1 MEVYPHLYTS
11 TYDVYKELNIIKN
24 KKIKIIIH
32 VSKSKKF
39 VAKDV
44 IEEIR
49 LPIEFNDD
57 DFDFEHINLELY
69 NYIHDIIEFIYTKL
83 KENKNVLLLGFKHKQ
98 EVDVLVAAFYIK
110 YGKVTPQLAIYYLRT
125 KKTNI
130 FLPECYYDKCLDYYY
145 QHVSKQNEELNN
157 ENDDDV

>member
-11 TYDVYKELNIIKN
+11 TYDVYKEQNIIKN

-32 VSKSKKF
+32 VSKTKKF
-39 VAKDV
+39 VAKDD

-49 LPIEFNDD
+49 LPIQFNDD

-69 NYIHDIIEFIYTKL
+69 NYIHDIVEFIYTKL
-83 KENKNVLLLGFKHKQ
+83 KENKNVLLLGFGHKQ

-110 YGKVTPQLAIYYLRT
+110 YGKVTPQLAIYYLKT
-125 KKTNI
+125 KKNNI
-130 FLPECYYDKCLDYYY
+130 FLPECYYEKCLEHYY
-145 QHVSKQNEELNN
+145 QHLLN
-157 ENDDDV
+157 ENNRLEDEDI